1 MTDGIRWRLLT
12 TICRFVRSLLG
23 IQISLKMK
31 RLLFAFCMSV
41 AFSSL
46 SAQTAASPVRPT
58 GENEVLLLKETNY
71 NFGRIAQGKPV
82 THIFEVVNT
91 SKEPLLIENVQASCG
106 CTTPEWSK
114 EPIAPGAS
122 SKITVGYN
130 AAAEGEFEKS
140 ISIFYKNGKMKT
152 VLIRGNVWK
161 APDQS
166 APLNSSL
173 TLIKNLN

>member
-1 MTDGIRWRLLT
+1 
-12 TICRFVRSLLG
+12 
-23 IQISLKMK
+23 MK
-31 RLLFAFCMSV
+31 RLLFAFCMAI

-46 SAQTAASPVRPT
+46 SAQTAVSSAPAQSDK
-58 GENEVLLLKETNY
+58 ENDVLSLKETNY

-91 SKEPLLIENVQASCG
+91 GKEPLLIENVQASCG